1 MSKPHWTQW
10 AHWTQVALGSYCWM
24 REHWLWAR
32 HFMALPLRTVGSWC
46 FYQGFLASQI
56 PKGHHTFCSSIPIRI
71 LKSKYLLAYFLTWQE
86 VFFTLWLNSYNFK
99 VDYMSRYF
107 KYWYFKIN
115 VLNYSF
121 KSIQCTQRTPQWY
134 NIHYCP
140 FENDRSKL
148 FFKNE
153 NCYIVFF
160 LLKIVYLWYLE
171 NFNLVS
177 VFMFENVLFD
187 QAIHNS
193 L

>member
-32 HFMALPLRTVGSWC
+32 RFMALPLRTMGSWC

-99 VDYMSRYF
+99 IDYMSRYF
-107 KYWYFKIN
+107 KYWYFKNN
-115 VLNYSF
+115 VFILLKVSSVHSPHHSDIT
-121 KSIQCTQRTPQWY
+121 SIIVHLKMTGASSSLKMRAAT
-134 NIHYCP
+134 
-140 FENDRSKL
+140 L
-148 FFKNE
+148 FFFYLKL
-153 NCYIVFF
+153 YIYD
-160 LLKIVYLWYLE
+160 I
-171 NFNLVS
+171 
-177 VFMFENVLFD
+177 
-187 QAIHNS
+187 
-193 L
+193 